1 LASVPSSRKSIP
13 SSSNMPSPSKVCGCS
28 SKVCNCSSNVCCCSS
43 KDCGCSSS
51 LIQSGKKNL
60 FLKNIPDAVSDLS
73 EACEQLS
80 NKFGDEADE
89 CAEAFLYYGKALL
102 ELSKME
108 NAIITNALDGV
119 DIGGGDLK
127 DCPQVESP
135 EELSTVEKED
145 VAEKVAEALEENYDQ
160 FEQIAKIHS
169 LEENEDSDMDESDEE
184 DMDTEESPDAKT
196 GGEETDNLQLAWEV
210 VEVARVG
217 FQKMG
222 QKMSSGEKK
231 KRAEA
236 MYCEA
241 VMVLGEISIENENFK
256 QAEEDFKQCLQ
267 TRKKILPAD
276 SRCIAETFYDLG
288 IVQGLLRNFSDA
300 ETSLINAISV
310 LESRI
315 ANVVEMEPSE
325 SLLLEVVDLEDL
337 VQVILKQIDDHKMS
351 AGKIQPRQVEN
362 VGGQQIYGSA

>member
-1 LASVPSSRKSIP
+1 MGEFACSPYSTLVKMSSASKM
-13 SSSNMPSPSKVCGCS
+13 SSSNDFGST
-28 SKVCNCSSNVCCCSS
+28 
-43 KDCGCSSS
+43 SS
-51 LIQSGKKNL
+51 LIQSGRKHL
-60 FLKNIPDAVSDLS
+60 LLKNIPDAVSDLS

-80 NKFGDEADE
+80 NKFGDEAE
-89 CAEAFLYYGKALL
+89 ESAEAFLYYGKALL

-119 DIGGGDLK
+119 DIDGGDLK
-127 DCPQVESP
+127 DCPQVESA

-169 LEENEDSDMDESDEE
+169 LEDVDSEMDDSDGGEY
-184 DMDTEESPDAKT
+184 MDTEGSLDPKPN
-196 GGEETDNLQLAWEV
+196 GEETDNLQLSWEV

-217 FQKMG
+217 FQKLI
-222 QKMSSGEKK
+222 QKTTGEKK
-231 KRAEA
+231 RHSEA
-236 MYCEA
+236 KYCEA

-256 QAEEDFKQCLQ
+256 QAEEDFQQCLQ

-288 IVQGLLRNFSDA
+288 IAQGFLRNFSDS
-300 ETSLINAISV
+300 ETNLNQAISV

-315 ANVVEMEPSE
+315 ASIHKMEPSE
-325 SLLLEVVDLEDL
+325 PLLQELVDLEDL
-337 VQVILKQIDDHKMS
+337 VQVILKKIDDHKMV
-351 AGKIQPRQVEN
+351 AGKIQPGQMNN
-362 VGGQQIYGSA
+362 VVGQQVCGSA